1 MRLCSWNKWQII
13 GASIS
18 RMLNTKLTRSTSID
32 HLWIVVIPL
41 GVYLMCHI
49 FLVNVVLLR
58 ATSLNCIHHIG
69 RTILFECLQMV
80 ILSRS
85 DDGLLGIGGA
95 DIVVLVS
102 LSAGYSVGSW
112 TSILIANIYHLLIL
126 SSVLWMCTS
135 SGRTLAAILSCIVK
149 WDMDSPIGISKI
161 RLFYPVI
168 NVLKPWASIIYG
180 LVSRIALV
188 RPESTYD
195 PSWIL

>member
-41 GVYLMCHI
+41 SVYLMCHI

-102 LSAGYSVGSW
+102 LSAGYSVGS
-112 TSILIANIYHLLIL
+112 
-126 SSVLWMCTS
+126 
-135 SGRTLAAILSCIVK
+135 
-149 WDMDSPIGISKI
+149 
-161 RLFYPVI
+161 
-168 NVLKPWASIIYG
+168 
-180 LVSRIALV
+180 
-188 RPESTYD
+188 
-195 PSWIL
+195 